1 MLSFKQ
7 RYTALIQSGD
17 YASQEGLFNC
27 RSLLFVKVGR
37 SKVNVYAISFGTLES
52 KPVVSLYEK
61 HMVLHYWPVD
71 GSLYWKIPSFMKVRF
86 KSIYTD
92 RFVTFCNGTKSIFF
106 PGMKVTYGGY
116 PVYPY
121 PMKHRRDT
129 EKVLQ
134 EYREEKNAMERF
146 YYHRKK
152 AEERFQA
159 AAKYHEEER
168 FGGMHRPTRK
178 VTVIESVDV
187 SQLPITDVFKLE
199 NVSHRR
205 YLIDYY
211 GIDAIL
217 AGLDSEVV
225 DKDVI
230 NGNPYE
236 LVVVKIPSA
245 SQFGLTRKGTY
256 LRMVNPSTDEVHF
269 EGVPNYDP
277 EDIDSAEWEDILV
290 APTVRAALAWRDGES
305 HYTVPRKIT

>member
-17 YASQEGLFNC
+17 YASQEELFNC

-134 EYREEKNAMERF
+134 EYREEKNAMQRF

-152 AEERFQA
+152 AEERFRSA
-159 AAKYHEEER
+159 SEYGPPRRYGFREL
-168 FGGMHRPTRK
+168 
-178 VTVIESVDV
+178 INVDV
-187 SQLPITDVFKLE
+187 SQLPITDVFKLR
-199 NVSHRR
+199 NVSHRQ

-245 SQFGLTRKGTY
+245 SRFGLTRKGTY

-277 EDIDSAEWEDILV
+277 EDIDSAEWEDLLV

-305 HYTVPRKIT
+305 RYTVPRKIT